1 MKKTT
6 MMVAVVAGLAMSA
19 SAGMLECWE
28 MNDASGTALNAIT
41 NTGSIGSSWNW
52 GDYTTDGSGNLT
64 VPGDSGVNTRKAP
77 PSFYATALA
86 GSDTYS
92 FFVDFGAWDMDAAS
106 QGDLLNY
113 KLLDSANRMLANIFF
128 EVDSATTVRLRMASD
143 NSNYRNYAYTLTEAA
158 GISARIDFNF
168 ADDTAEYF
176 IDDVSQHS
184 FDNFTTAANIGQIL
198 MGKGGA
204 WTTAASS
211 LDIDE
216 IGLSVI
222 PEPATLGM
230 VAAVGGAILFI
241 RRRLMI

>member
-41 NTGSIGSSWNW
+41 NTGSIGSSWNY
-52 GDYTTDGSGNLT
+52 GGYTTDGAGNLA
-64 VPGDSGVNTRKAP
+64 VPGDSGLNTRKAP

-92 FFVDFGAWDMDAAS
+92 FFVDFGAWNMDAAS
-106 QGDLLNY
+106 QGDSLNCKLLN
-113 KLLDSANRMLANIFF
+113 SAGTMIANIIF
-128 EVDSATTVRLRMASD
+128 EVDSASTVRLRMAS
-143 NSNYRNYAYTLTEAA
+143 NNANYRNYAYTLTEAA

-168 ADDTAEYF
+168 GNDTAEYF
-176 IDDVSQHS
+176 IDDVSKNS
-184 FDNFTTAANIGQIL
+184 FVNFTATNIGQVL
-198 MGKGGA
+198 MGKNGA

-230 VAAVGGAILFI
+230 VAAVGGAIMFI